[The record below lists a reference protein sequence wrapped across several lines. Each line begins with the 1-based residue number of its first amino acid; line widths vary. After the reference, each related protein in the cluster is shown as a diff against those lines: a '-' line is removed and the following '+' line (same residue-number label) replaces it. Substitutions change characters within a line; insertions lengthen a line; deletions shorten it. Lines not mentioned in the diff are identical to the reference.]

1 MNKLLLIV
9 TILFSINCF
18 SQELNCNVVI
28 NASQT
33 GNENLQVFKTLE
45 NQINEFINNTTWT
58 NKNYNNKQRINC
70 SMIVNISSFDN
81 NNYKATLQIQSSR
94 PIFNSSYN
102 STLYNYIDKNFSFQ
116 YQEFQN
122 FTFNSDQF
130 ESNLVSVL
138 AFHVYIILGL
148 DADTFKLNSGNQYY
162 QRAQKILDYS
172 NGTNYLGWSAK
183 DGRQTRYYLID
194 NLLSPTYKEF
204 SQMLYNYHLN
214 GLDKM
219 YDDIKG
225 SKSNIAKSI
234 LSLERM
240 NNRRPNSYL
249 LKVFFD
255 SKADEIKDIFSGGPS
270 VEITNLLST
279 LTKLAPIHSSKWR
292 EIKF

>member
-18 SQELNCNVVI
+18 NQELNCNVVI

-148 DADTFKLNSGNQYY
+148 EADTFKLNSGNQYY

-255 SKADEIKDIFSGGPS
+255 SKADEIRDIFSGGPS